1 MIMSQTGYYPN
12 VAYIL
17 SLIGGIIIL
26 LAGLLVA
33 VVGAAVTFMVAGL
46 GGFYGLLGIVWGI
59 IIIYSAMQLRTNPS
73 QHVTWG
79 VIIIVFSFI
88 SWIGAFGGF
97 FFGFI
102 LALVGGIL
110 ALIWSPSRPV
120 VTSSV
125 PQTPASSASPV
136 APATRYCPNC
146 GRSIPLDVKFCP
158 YCGKEVG

>member
-1 MIMSQTGYYPN
+1 MSQTGYYPN
-12 VAYIL
+12 AAYIL

-26 LAGLLVA
+26 LVGLLVA
-33 VVGAAVTFMVAGL
+33 AVGAAFTFMIGGL
-46 GGFYGLLGIVWGI
+46 GGLFGLLGIVWGI
-59 IIIYSAMQLRTNPS
+59 IIIYGAMQLRSNPS

-79 VIIIVFSFI
+79 IIIIVFSFI

-110 ALIWSPSRPV
+110 ALIWSPPRTA
-120 VTSSV
+120 TSPYV
-125 PQTPASSASPV
+125 PQTSVSPV